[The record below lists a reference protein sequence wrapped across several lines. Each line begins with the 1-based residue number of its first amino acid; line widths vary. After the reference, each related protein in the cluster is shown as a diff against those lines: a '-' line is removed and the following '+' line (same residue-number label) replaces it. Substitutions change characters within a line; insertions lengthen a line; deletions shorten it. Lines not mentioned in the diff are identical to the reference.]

1 MNILERFRLTG
12 RTALVTGCKRGI
24 GKAIALGLAEA
35 GADIVGVSAT
45 LEPRSAVEKAV
56 TALGRSFRGY
66 AADFSNREAL
76 YGFIRRSKQE
86 GPPIDILVN
95 NAGTIL
101 RKPVAEHPDEYW
113 DKVIETNVKEVK
125 PEKVEDPE
133 EPPPDLE
140 PIQFDT
146 NIDMNTGNIA
156 PTTNMTMNLSSSG
169 MSSGDGEYLPIVK
182 VAPIYPR
189 RAQTRGISGYC
200 IVEYVVTTTGAIRDP
215 QTVDCQ
221 PKGIFERASLK
232 ASEKFKYKPRI
243 VDGEPIE
250 VAGVQNKFTFE
261 LEQ

>member
-1 MNILERFRLTG
+1 MGSSIRV
-12 RTALVTGCKRGI
+12 LVGGLLAVPVAI
-24 GKAIALGLAEA
+24 GLFYVMQSLVSREFEQQDTEA
-35 GADIVGVSAT
+35 RKIADIVV
-45 LEPRSAVEKAV
+45 P
-56 TALGRSFRGY
+56 
-66 AADFSNREAL
+66 
-76 YGFIRRSKQE
+76 
-86 GPPIDILVN
+86 
-95 NAGTIL
+95 
-101 RKPVAEHPDEYW
+101 

-156 PTTNMTMNLSSSG
+156 PQAKITLNLNATG

-200 IVEYVVTTTGAIRDP
+200 IVEYTVTTTGAIRDP
-215 QTVDCQ
+215 QAVDCQ
-221 PKGIFERASLK
+221 PQGIFERASVK
-232 ASEKFKYKPRI
+232 AAEKFKYKPRV
-243 VDGEPIE
+243 VDGNAIE

-261 LEQ
+261 LEK